1 MRKNVFVLLIVQGV
15 TIEYPSSGHISERT
29 RKDIES
35 IDRILRYYIV
45 PREIQ
50 YHADAL
56 QGKLSFFLQCKGSS
70 KSIEFTVPNSAI
82 EVNSLTL
89 LNRYQNF
96 CLFFLQHL
104 TLITDYNSYTVTAT
118 LRRNQLSLDLIG
130 RYTCSEIING
140 KKSETS
146 AYVYIVDG
154 ISVFTKRSYPKVLP
168 QTGVHFFNIPCQT
181 TSWYTRMSCPTSKD
195 SKQCKPR
202 ECSPREKQVNELKCN
217 IPICEGEDLCIPVY
231 LNPADLQAGVC

>member
-1 MRKNVFVLLIVQGV
+1 MQRFIKIHRIYCSKCRNRG
-15 TIEYPSSGHISERT
+15 E
-29 RKDIES
+29 ES
-35 IDRILRYYIV
+35 
-45 PREIQ
+45 
-50 YHADAL
+50 
-56 QGKLSFFLQCKGSS
+56 
-70 KSIEFTVPNSAI
+70 FTV
-82 EVNSLTL
+82 LR
-89 LNRYQNF
+89 RYKHF

-104 TLITDYNSYTVTAT
+104 SLNNDHNAYTVTAT

-181 TSWYTRMSCPTSKD
+181 ASWYAKMSCPTNKD
-195 SKQCKPR
+195 SKQCKAR
-202 ECSPREKQVNELKCN
+202 ECSPRERQVNELKCN
-217 IPICEGEDLCIPVY
+217 IPICEGDDLCIPVY
-231 LNPADLQAGVC
+231 LNPADLQATVCRKRLKFKRNEFLSFRKHFSIHKSVLH